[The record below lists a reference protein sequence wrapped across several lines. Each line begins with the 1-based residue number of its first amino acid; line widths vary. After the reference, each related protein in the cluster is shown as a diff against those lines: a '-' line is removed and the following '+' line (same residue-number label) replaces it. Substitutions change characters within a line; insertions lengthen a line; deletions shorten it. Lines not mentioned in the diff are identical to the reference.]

1 MAEKKDYTTGSR
13 KWLIILS
20 VLVLVAIIAVV
31 IVLLVPGNTYS
42 MVEVLHSHST
52 TSFLNVDNTSEREN
66 YDKLKAEFDIAV
78 TGYKQ
83 EVEDI
88 ETLSQTINNVLDFYD
103 EYTIFAKNNGTL
115 TQNYKSIKSNLNKA
129 SRLQDDMNEEIVTLI
144 SLSDNS
150 DTYQRNAW
158 IDLRV
163 IYVDW
168 LESMQN
174 AITRLNTCYQGCF
187 DPSFTNN
194 SASTLVLN
202 TIDDYIDVIID
213 DFKSVIKE
221 DKKSGSANETYSYTI
236 AGKIKLFSAFVNTQL
251 NSKNFVDYTFDGQTK
266 VFYDDV
272 NQFFTLYDQEDF
284 KYIISSINPNG
295 AITENFEDVDAG
307 GSLTCLANTK
317 TFLSGGR
324 V

>member
-174 AITRLNTCYQGCF
+174 AITRLNTCYQNCF
-187 DPSFTNN
+187 DPSLTNN
-194 SASTLVLN
+194 TASTLVLN
-202 TIDDYIDVIID
+202 AVDDYISVITD
-213 DFKSVIKE
+213 DFNDLIENDQKSSSIE
-221 DKKSGSANETYSYTI
+221 SYNYTMN
-236 AGKIKLFSAFVNTQL
+236 GRIKLFEAFVNARLT
-251 NSKNFVDYTFDGQTK
+251 STNFVNYIFYQRIK
-266 VFYDDV
+266 NFYDDV
-272 NQFFTLYDQEDF
+272 NQFYTVYSQEDF
-284 KYIISSINPNG
+284 KYLLDSIAPNG
-295 AITENFEDVDAG
+295 AFTENFDDVNVS

-317 TFLSGGR
+317 TFLSGGDI
-324 V
+324 

>member
-1 MAEKKDYTTGSR
+1 MTEKKEYTTGSR

-20 VLVLVAIIAVV
+20 ILVLIAIIAVV

-66 YDKLKAEFDIAV
+66 YDKLKNEFDITV

-83 EVEDI
+83 EVEDV

-103 EYTIFAKNNGTL
+103 EYTIFAQNNGTL
-115 TQNYKSIKSNLNKA
+115 TKNYKSIKSSLNKA
-129 SRLQDDMNEEIVTLI
+129 SKLQDKMNEEIVKLI
-144 SLSDNS
+144 TLSDNS

-163 IYVDW
+163 LYIDW

-174 AITRLNTCYQGCF
+174 AITRLNTCYQKCF
-187 DPSFTNN
+187 NPSFTNN

-202 TIDDYIDVIID
+202 TIDDYIDVIVD
-213 DFKSVIKE
+213 EFNNLKE
-221 DKKSGSANETYSYTI
+221 NDKKSGSVEVYSYTI
-236 AGKIKLFSAFVNTQL
+236 AGKVKLFNAFVRNQVK
-251 NSKNFVDYTFDGQTK
+251 SENFVDYTFDEQTK

-272 NQFFTLYDQEDF
+272 NNFFDLYSQEDF
-284 KYIISSINPNG
+284 KNVIISINPNG
-295 AITENFEDVDAG
+295 AITEDFDDVNLS
-307 GSLTCLANTK
+307 GSLTCFENAK
-317 TFLSGGR
+317 SFLSGGR
-324 V
+324 E

>member
-1 MAEKKDYTTGSR
+1 MAKKKDYTTGSR
-13 KWLIILS
+13 KWLIVLS
-20 VLVLVAIIAVV
+20 VLVLIAIIAVV

-88 ETLSQTINNVLDFYD
+88 ETLSQTINVILKFYD
-103 EYTIFAKNNGTL
+103 EYIVFAQDNGTL
-115 TQNYKSIKSNLNKA
+115 TRNYKSIKSSLNRA
-129 SRLQDDMNEEIVTLI
+129 SRLQEDMNEEIVTLI

-174 AITRLNTCYQGCF
+174 AITRLNTCYQNCF
-187 DPSFTNN
+187 DPSLTNN
-194 SASTLVLN
+194 TASTLVLN
-202 TIDDYIDVIID
+202 AVDDYISVITD
-213 DFKSVIKE
+213 DFNDLIENDQKSSSIE
-221 DKKSGSANETYSYTI
+221 SYNYTMN
-236 AGKIKLFSAFVNTQL
+236 GRIKLFEAFVNARLT
-251 NSKNFVDYTFDGQTK
+251 STNFVNYIFYQRIK
-266 VFYDDV
+266 NFYDDV
-272 NQFFTLYDQEDF
+272 NQFYTVYSQEDF
-284 KYIISSINPNG
+284 KYLLDSIAPNG
-295 AITENFEDVDAG
+295 AFTENFDDVNVS

-317 TFLSGGR
+317 TFLSGGDI
-324 V
+324 

>member
-13 KWLIILS
+13 KWLIVLS

-174 AITRLNTCYQGCF
+174 AITRLNTCYQNCF
-187 DPSFTNN
+187 DPSLTNN
-194 SASTLVLN
+194 TASTLVLN
-202 TIDDYIDVIID
+202 AVDDYISVITD
-213 DFKSVIKE
+213 DFNDLIENDQKSNSIE
-221 DKKSGSANETYSYTI
+221 SYNYTMN
-236 AGKIKLFSAFVNTQL
+236 GRIKLFEAFVNARLT
-251 NSKNFVDYTFDGQTK
+251 STNFVNYIFYQRIK
-266 VFYDDV
+266 NFYDDV
-272 NQFFTLYDQEDF
+272 NQFYTVYSQEDF
-284 KYIISSINPNG
+284 KYLLDSIAPNG
-295 AITENFEDVDAG
+295 AFTENFDDVNVS

-317 TFLSGGR
+317 TFLSGGDI
-324 V
+324 

>member
-1 MAEKKDYTTGSR
+1 MAKKKDYTTGSR

-174 AITRLNTCYQGCF
+174 AITRLNTCYQNCF
-187 DPSFTNN
+187 DPSLTNN
-194 SASTLVLN
+194 TASTLVLN
-202 TIDDYIDVIID
+202 AVDDYISVITD
-213 DFKSVIKE
+213 DFNDLIENDQKSSRIE
-221 DKKSGSANETYSYTI
+221 SYNYTMN
-236 AGKIKLFSAFVNTQL
+236 GRIKLFEAFVNARLT
-251 NSKNFVDYTFDGQTK
+251 STNFVNYIFYQRIK
-266 VFYDDV
+266 NFYDDV
-272 NQFFTLYDQEDF
+272 NQFYTVYSQEDF
-284 KYIISSINPNG
+284 KYLLDSIAPNG
-295 AITENFEDVDAG
+295 AFTENFDDVNVS

-317 TFLSGGR
+317 TFLSGGDI
-324 V
+324 

>member
-13 KWLIILS
+13 KWLIVLS

-174 AITRLNTCYQGCF
+174 AITRLNTCYQNCF
-187 DPSFTNN
+187 DPSLTNN
-194 SASTLVLN
+194 TASTLVLN
-202 TIDDYIDVIID
+202 AVDDYISVITD
-213 DFKSVIKE
+213 DFNDLIENDQKSSSIE
-221 DKKSGSANETYSYTI
+221 SYNYTMN
-236 AGKIKLFSAFVNTQL
+236 GRIKLFEAFVNARLT
-251 NSKNFVDYTFDGQTK
+251 STNFVNYIFYQRIK
-266 VFYDDV
+266 NFYDDV
-272 NQFFTLYDQEDF
+272 NQFYTVYSQEDF
-284 KYIISSINPNG
+284 KYLLDSIAPNG
-295 AITENFEDVDAG
+295 AFTENFDDVNVS

-317 TFLSGGR
+317 TFLSGGE

>member
-1 MAEKKDYTTGSR
+1 MAKKKDYTTGSR

-168 LESMQN
+168 LENMQN
-174 AITRLNTCYQGCF
+174 AIARLNTCYQNCF
-187 DPSFTNN
+187 DPSLTNN
-194 SASTLVLN
+194 TASTLVLN
-202 TIDDYIDVIID
+202 AVDDYISVITD
-213 DFKSVIKE
+213 DFNDLIENDQKSSRIE
-221 DKKSGSANETYSYTI
+221 SYNYTMN
-236 AGKIKLFSAFVNTQL
+236 GRIKLFEAYVNARLTSTNFVNYIFHQRI
-251 NSKNFVDYTFDGQTK
+251 KN
-266 VFYDDV
+266 FYDDV
-272 NQFFTLYDQEDF
+272 NQFYTVYSQEDF
-284 KYIISSINPNG
+284 KYLLDSIAPNG
-295 AITENFEDVDAG
+295 AFTENFDDVNVS

-317 TFLSGGR
+317 TFLSGGDI
-324 V
+324 

>member
-1 MAEKKDYTTGSR
+1 MAKKKDYTTGSR

-174 AITRLNTCYQGCF
+174 AITRLNTCYQNCF
-187 DPSFTNN
+187 DPSLTNN
-194 SASTLVLN
+194 TASTLVLN
-202 TIDDYIDVIID
+202 AVDDYISVITD
-213 DFKSVIKE
+213 DFNDLIENDQKSSSIE
-221 DKKSGSANETYSYTI
+221 SYNYTMN
-236 AGKIKLFSAFVNTQL
+236 GRIKLFEEFVNARLT
-251 NSKNFVDYTFDGQTK
+251 STNFVNYIFHQRIK
-266 VFYDDV
+266 NFYDDV
-272 NQFFTLYDQEDF
+272 NQFYTVYSQEDF
-284 KYIISSINPNG
+284 KYLLDSIAPNG
-295 AITENFEDVDAG
+295 AFTENFDDVNVS

-317 TFLSGGR
+317 TFLSGGE

>member
-13 KWLIILS
+13 KWLIVLS

-174 AITRLNTCYQGCF
+174 AITRLNTCYQNCF
-187 DPSFTNN
+187 DPSLTNN
-194 SASTLVLN
+194 TASTLVLN
-202 TIDDYIDVIID
+202 AVDDYISVITD
-213 DFKSVIKE
+213 DFNDLIENDQKSSRIE
-221 DKKSGSANETYSYTI
+221 SYNYTMN
-236 AGKIKLFSAFVNTQL
+236 GRIKLFEAFVNARLT
-251 NSKNFVDYTFDGQTK
+251 STNFVNYIFHQRIK
-266 VFYDDV
+266 NFYDDV
-272 NQFFTLYDQEDF
+272 NQFYTVYSQEDF
-284 KYIISSINPNG
+284 KYLLDSIAPNG
-295 AITENFEDVDAG
+295 AFTENFDDVNVS

-317 TFLSGGR
+317 TFLSGGDI
-324 V
+324 

>member
-66 YDKLKAEFDIAV
+66 YDKLKAGFDIAV

-174 AITRLNTCYQGCF
+174 AITRLNTCYQNCF
-187 DPSFTNN
+187 DPSLTTNT
-194 SASTLVLN
+194 ASTLVLN
-202 TIDDYIDVIID
+202 AVDDYISVITD
-213 DFKSVIKE
+213 DFNDLIENDQKSSRIE
-221 DKKSGSANETYSYTI
+221 SYNYTMN
-236 AGKIKLFSAFVNTQL
+236 GRIKLFEAFVNARLT
-251 NSKNFVDYTFDGQTK
+251 STNFVNYIFHQRIK
-266 VFYDDV
+266 NFYDDV
-272 NQFFTLYDQEDF
+272 NQFYTVYSQEDF
-284 KYIISSINPNG
+284 KYLLDSIAPNG
-295 AITENFEDVDAG
+295 AFTENFDDVNVS

-317 TFLSGGR
+317 TFLSGGDI
-324 V
+324 

>member
-13 KWLIILS
+13 KWLIVLS

-174 AITRLNTCYQGCF
+174 AITRLNTCYQNCF
-187 DPSFTNN
+187 DPSLTNN
-194 SASTLVLN
+194 TASTLVLN
-202 TIDDYIDVIID
+202 AVDDYISVITD
-213 DFKSVIKE
+213 DFNDLIENDQKSNSIE
-221 DKKSGSANETYSYTI
+221 SYNYTMN
-236 AGKIKLFSAFVNTQL
+236 GRIKLFEAFVNARLT
-251 NSKNFVDYTFDGQTK
+251 STNFVNYIFYQRIK
-266 VFYDDV
+266 NFYDDV
-272 NQFFTLYDQEDF
+272 NQFYTVYSQEDF
-284 KYIISSINPNG
+284 KYLLDSIAPNG
-295 AITENFEDVDAG
+295 AFTENFDDVNVS

-317 TFLSGGR
+317 TFLSGGE

>member
-1 MAEKKDYTTGSR
+1 MAKKKDYTTGSR

-174 AITRLNTCYQGCF
+174 AITRLNTCYQNCF
-187 DPSFTNN
+187 DPSLTNN
-194 SASTLVLN
+194 TASTLVLN
-202 TIDDYIDVIID
+202 AVDDYISVITD
-213 DFKSVIKE
+213 DFNDLIENDQKSNSIE
-221 DKKSGSANETYSYTI
+221 SYNYTMN
-236 AGKIKLFSAFVNTQL
+236 GRIKLFEAFVNARLT
-251 NSKNFVDYTFDGQTK
+251 STNFVNYIFYQRIK
-266 VFYDDV
+266 NFYDDV
-272 NQFFTLYDQEDF
+272 NQFYTVYSQEDF
-284 KYIISSINPNG
+284 KYLLDSIAPNG
-295 AITENFEDVDAG
+295 AFTENFDDVNVS

-317 TFLSGGR
+317 TFLSGGDI
-324 V
+324 

>member
-1 MAEKKDYTTGSR
+1 MAEKKEYTTGSR

-158 IDLRV
+158 IDLRELYMSTGLQV
-163 IYVDW
+163 CK
-168 LESMQN
+168 MQ
-174 AITRLNTCYQGCF
+174 LQ
-187 DPSFTNN
+187 D
-194 SASTLVLN
+194 
-202 TIDDYIDVIID
+202 
-213 DFKSVIKE
+213 
-221 DKKSGSANETYSYTI
+221 
-236 AGKIKLFSAFVNTQL
+236 
-251 NSKNFVDYTFDGQTK
+251 
-266 VFYDDV
+266 
-272 NQFFTLYDQEDF
+272 
-284 KYIISSINPNG
+284 
-295 AITENFEDVDAG
+295 
-307 GSLTCLANTK
+307 
-317 TFLSGGR
+317 
-324 V
+324 

>member
-1 MAEKKDYTTGSR
+1 MAKKKDYTTGSR

-52 TSFLNVDNTSEREN
+52 TSFLNENNRSEQEN
-66 YDKLKAEFDIAV
+66 YSALLQDMSNEV
-78 TGYKQ
+78 TSYMQ
-83 EVEDI
+83 EMRDV
-88 ETLSQTINNVLDFYD
+88 ETLSQTINVILKFYD
-103 EYTIFAKNNGTL
+103 EYIVFAQDNGTL

-174 AITRLNTCYQGCF
+174 AITRLNTCYQNCF
-187 DPSFTNN
+187 DPSLTNN
-194 SASTLVLN
+194 TASTLVLN
-202 TIDDYIDVIID
+202 AVDDYISVITD
-213 DFKSVIKE
+213 DFNDLIENDQKSNSIE
-221 DKKSGSANETYSYTI
+221 SYNYTMN
-236 AGKIKLFSAFVNTQL
+236 GRIKLFEAFVNARLT
-251 NSKNFVDYTFDGQTK
+251 STNFVNYIFYQRIK
-266 VFYDDV
+266 NFYDDV
-272 NQFFTLYDQEDF
+272 NQFYTVYSQEDF
-284 KYIISSINPNG
+284 KYLLDSIAPNG
-295 AITENFEDVDAG
+295 AFTENFDDVNVS

-317 TFLSGGR
+317 TFLSGGDI
-324 V
+324 

>member
-1 MAEKKDYTTGSR
+1 MAKKKDYTTGSR

-174 AITRLNTCYQGCF
+174 AITRLNTCYQNCF
-187 DPSFTNN
+187 DPSLTNN
-194 SASTLVLN
+194 TASTLVLN
-202 TIDDYIDVIID
+202 AVDDYISVITD
-213 DFKSVIKE
+213 DFNDLIENDQKSNSIE
-221 DKKSGSANETYSYTI
+221 SYNYTMN
-236 AGKIKLFSAFVNTQL
+236 GRIKLFEAFVNARLT
-251 NSKNFVDYTFDGQTK
+251 STNFVNYIFYQRIK
-266 VFYDDV
+266 NFYDDV
-272 NQFFTLYDQEDF
+272 NQFYTVYSQEDF
-284 KYIISSINPNG
+284 KYFLDSIAPNG
-295 AITENFEDVDAG
+295 AFTENFDDVNVS

-317 TFLSGGR
+317 TFLSGGDI
-324 V
+324 